1 MIEEVEKDYNGVIA
15 IMKTLGIN
23 EIEIEEKNFY
33 ILPNEYIYI
42 TRDVKNNKIKIIL
55 RVGDDKDYG
64 KK

>member
-1 MIEEVEKDYNGVIA
+1 MVEEVEKDYNGVIA

>member
-55 RVGDDKDYG
+55 RVGVDKE
-64 KK
+64 

>member
-1 MIEEVEKDYNGVIA
+1 MVEEVEKDYNGVIA

-55 RVGDDKDYG
+55 RVGDDKDG
-64 KK
+64 NN